1 MEKWFHE
8 IFVILKILYLYLC
21 AISRIVFV
29 FIFIGADG
37 YNVPNFVCDIYFN
50 GQEPCFGGVL
60 AIDGKTG
67 NCKNI
72 YLSAAVCWYVYIWN
86 FFCLLTFLIR

>member
-1 MEKWFHE
+1 MTSRVFA
-8 IFVILKILYLYLC
+8 IFWNILYYYWYLVVC
-21 AISRIVFV
+21 AISRIFFV

-67 NCKNI
+67 
-72 YLSAAVCWYVYIWN
+72 V
-86 FFCLLTFLIR
+86 

>member
-67 NCKNI
+67 NCEI
-72 YLSAAVCWYVYIWN
+72 FISQQLFVYI
-86 FFCLLTFLIR
+86 FIFEIFVYISD